1 MAGRKWTKEEDEI
14 LVQKTEEGATCEEIA
29 QMIKRTTRATQ
40 HRFAALG
47 LEKPR
52 IGVGDKVN
60 RLTVL
65 QIYQVNEYGQNRTYA
80 TCLCDCGKKTELRLT
95 VVQNGEIKSCGC
107 LKKEFLAKKGNQY
120 GLYEDREV
128 ALLKVQYSHLKRRNK
143 KMGFK
148 DVIDFETF
156 AILSKSSCKYCGLKY
171 SKEIEDRLNESKKS
185 KRLSDHILKC
195 NGIDRIDSKKGYT
208 KENSVPCCK
217 YCNCAKNTMS
227 KEAFYEWIRRIYEY
241 NFKD

>member
-1 MAGRKWTKEEDEI
+1 MPRFLDRTNMRYGRLLVIKHAGKDRRNKHLW
-14 LVQKTEEGATCEEIA
+14 LCQ
-29 QMIKRTTRATQ
+29 
-40 HRFAALG
+40 
-47 LEKPR
+47 
-52 IGVGDKVN
+52 
-60 RLTVL
+60 
-65 QIYQVNEYGQNRTYA
+65 
-80 TCLCDCGKKTELRLT
+80 CDCGNRK
-95 VVQNGEIKSCGC
+95 VVVADNLSSGKSKSCGC
-107 LKKEFLAKKGNQY
+107 LKKEFLARKGNQY

-156 AILSKSSCKYCGLKY
+156 AILSKSSCKYCGLEY